1 MSVYSENEIYS
12 LDDISNEF
20 GLEKNNPILYGLYL
34 ARNPELDQEEKDNI
48 KCYMNK
54 LIKKQQNINKKNLEH
69 MERHL
74 QKA

>member
-1 MSVYSENEIYS
+1 MSFFSENELYS
-12 LDDISNEF
+12 LEDIANEF
-20 GLEKNNPILYGLYL
+20 SLDRENPILYGLYL
-34 ARNPELDQEEKDNI
+34 ARNPELDQDEKDNV